1 MGIRG
6 PPLTSGDQLSHLW
19 LSVPRLSRSWWRCME
34 HWGGSWGLERVQAGK
49 DGWAGLGAL
58 ATLFPIGIA
67 DVAGLVRLV
76 LGYRNLRVTPGSACW
91 LRLCFSLE
99 NKLQI

>member
-1 MGIRG
+1 
-6 PPLTSGDQLSHLW
+6 
-19 LSVPRLSRSWWRCME
+19 ME

-76 LGYRNLRVTPGSACW
+76 LGYRNLRVTPGSVCW